1 MAENMAAVTM
11 RVAHRLAGGGPPS
24 WRKSTCFLDL
34 FPLVQLS
41 SDKNFPPGFTKFCD
55 TDGSTVC

>member
-11 RVAHRLAGGGPPS
+11 RVAYRLAGGGPPS
-24 WRKSTCFLDL
+24 WRNSVCFLDR

-41 SDKNFPPGFTKFCD
+41 SGQDFPPTFTKLCN

>member
-24 WRKSTCFLDL
+24 WRNSTFFLDL

-41 SDKNFPPGFTKFCD
+41 SGQDFPPRFTKLCD